1 MGQKGIQFNRSL
13 EEGEALYVIFDSEP
27 ICVGFVE
34 RIEDDI
40 IYLENG
46 TRMRRTV
53 SRLGNTRRMQVE
65 LEDMDGPKESPRL
78 RYRFS

>member
-1 MGQKGIQFNRSL
+1 MGKTGIQFNRTL
-13 EEGEALYVIFDSEP
+13 EEGEALYVVFDSEP

-40 IYLENG
+40 IYLDNG

-53 SRLGNTRRMQVE
+53 GRLGTTRRQQVM
-65 LEDMDGPKESPRL
+65 LEDMDEPKQSTRL